1 MSAPI
6 RVLLVEDNAE
16 YRDTLAFLLDSQEDV
31 DVVGRVA
38 TGSEAADASAELG
51 ADVAVVDF
59 RLPDITGSEA
69 AAAVRRRSPE
79 TSVVFLSASA
89 GDEERRAARSTGW
102 PLVRKDDG
110 VGVLVAA
117 IRAAVQRHP

>member
-38 TGSEAADASAELG
+38 TGFEAADASAELG

-79 TSVVFLSASA
+79 TSVVFLR
-89 GDEERRAARSTGW
+89 GRRGATRGA
-102 PLVRKDDG
+102 
-110 VGVLVAA
+110 
-117 IRAAVQRHP
+117 

>member
-38 TGSEAADASAELG
+38 TGFEAADASAELG

-89 GDEERRAARSTGW
+89 GEEERRARSTGW
-102 PLVRKDDG
+102 PLVRKDEG
-110 VGVLVAA
+110 VGALVAA